1 MKSASLTHGQPFPE
15 IVELVNVMWLRRDA
29 IVALRVPERVPHLAA
44 RSTSTIEQLREQ
56 KYCYVDQS

>member
-1 MKSASLTHGQPFPE
+1 
-15 IVELVNVMWLRRDA
+15 MWLRRDA